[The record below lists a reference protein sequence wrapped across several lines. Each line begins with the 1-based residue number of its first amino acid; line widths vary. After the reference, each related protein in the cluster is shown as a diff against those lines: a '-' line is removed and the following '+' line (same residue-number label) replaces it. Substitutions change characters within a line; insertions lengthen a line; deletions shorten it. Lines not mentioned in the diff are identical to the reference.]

1 MILRLSLSVAPPQT
15 PSFSRVAKAYSKQLT
30 RTGHSAQ
37 MHFASSAASS
47 ESGKNTAGSRPLQ
60 APCCLHDNSDLDI
73 AYPLDVGA
81 TPLAPH
87 RMCPWSQMSN
97 PRGLRGFPSNAIG
110 PSNDLQRMLRYL
122 ACLFDD
128 HGVCKMAVTGDDF
141 TAGGFNLFSKFFGHR

>member
-15 PSFSRVAKAYSKQLT
+15 PSFSRVARAYSKQLT

-47 ESGKNTAGSRPLQ
+47 ESGKNTAGSKPLQ

-81 TPLAPH
+81 TPLEAH

-97 PRGLRGFPSNAIG
+97 PRRTPHHLR
-110 PSNDLQRMLRYL
+110 PSNDRGASCSQTPRAEGPLGAQILGRCHRHEPPLVL
-122 ACLFDD
+122 DAAPLDLF
-128 HGVCKMAVTGDDF
+128 V
-141 TAGGFNLFSKFFGHR
+141 R